1 VTLDFFDNSKRWLL
15 SVIIYEQFGGFLVL
29 KKDEKTIKINP
40 KKVANILDI
49 KKYYSKLAPKQ
60 VKIITTGT

>member
-15 SVIIYEQFGGFLVL
+15 FVIIYEQLGGFLL
-29 KKDEKTIKINP
+29 LKDELKRIKINP

-49 KKYYSKLAPKQ
+49 KRFL
-60 VKIITTGT
+60 

>member
-15 SVIIYEQFGGFLVL
+15 FVIIYEQFGGFLLL
-29 KKDEKTIKINP
+29 KKDELKTIKINP

-49 KKYYSKLAPKQ
+49 KR
-60 VKIITTGT
+60 

>member
-15 SVIIYEQFGGFLVL
+15 FVIIYEQFGCFLL
-29 KKDEKTIKINP
+29 LKDELKTIKINP

-49 KKYYSKLAPKQ
+49 KRLL
-60 VKIITTGT
+60 

>member
-15 SVIIYEQFGGFLVL
+15 SVIIYEQLGGFFLL
-29 KKDEKTIKINP
+29 KKDELKTIKINP

-49 KKYYSKLAPKQ
+49 KILL
-60 VKIITTGT
+60 

>member
-15 SVIIYEQFGGFLVL
+15 SVIIYEQFGGFLLL
-29 KKDEKTIKINP
+29 KKYELKTIKINP

-49 KKYYSKLAPKQ
+49 KRLL
-60 VKIITTGT
+60 